1 MESKRT
7 IWLDADPGIDDA
19 VAFAMAFANRDKLNI
34 LGISTVA
41 GNQTSERVTGNA
53 LKLTCFLGAEDIP
66 VVRGADSPLIREVS
80 PAGDIHGKS
89 GLGYCELPPVSK
101 ELAAE
106 NGILY
111 LRDQILAMP
120 AGEKITLVPIGPLTN
135 IALLLKTFPEVVER
149 VEEIVLMGG
158 AAVGGNVTPTAEFN
172 IWADPEAAKVV
183 FRAGI
188 PIVMCGLDAT
198 QKCVITRGQIAGLR
212 DSGGKVQKAYGEML
226 QFYLDSPSYQGC
238 DGAAIHDAVT
248 VLYLLHPEMFSGKEM
263 YVEIDCSEGLNRG
276 MTVCDMR
283 KSAIARQG
291 EILVLDDVDLPA
303 FQKAVLDTLAGYDK

>member
-1 MESKRT
+1 M
-7 IWLDADPGIDDA
+7 
-19 VAFAMAFANRDKLNI
+19 
-34 LGISTVA
+34 
-41 GNQTSERVTGNA
+41 
-53 LKLTCFLGAEDIP
+53 
-66 VVRGADSPLIREVS
+66 
-80 PAGDIHGKS
+80 
-89 GLGYCELPPVSK
+89 
-101 ELAAE
+101 
-106 NGILY
+106 
-111 LRDQILAMP
+111 
-120 AGEKITLVPIGPLTN
+120 
-135 IALLLKTFPEVVER
+135 
-149 VEEIVLMGG
+149 
-158 AAVGGNVTPTAEFN
+158 TPTAEFN